1 MASCD
6 HTRGRLFFLPVVVA
20 GAVIVVAVKTTER
33 PIRLS
38 PEFIRAV
45 LCGDKTQHRELISCY
60 CNGIHLNRLL
70 GDWSL
75 SEPPHTWP
83 GENDEPDRA
92 PWGWL
97 SGAGPKHGDFVEQF
111 QTDVDDYASARVVC
125 PFGKIGD
132 QLWVRETWGTG
143 TRPCPNEGWYDG
155 LEYRADDFELDRRD
169 SLPLYRVEPPD
180 GVDLDQYTGRWQQ
193 ANHMPRWASRILL
206 TIKDIRIERLQDI
219 TEETAAAEGSEHCPV
234 PGILRSSTGD
244 VIEPK
249 NCSATNKERY
259 RHLWIKRV
267 GETMWNLNPWL
278 WVIEWDKCS
287 DPVSGV
293 VS

>member
-1 MASCD
+1 ME
-6 HTRGRLFFLPVVVA
+6 
-20 GAVIVVAVKTTER
+20 AVKTKER

-45 LCGDKTQHRELISCY
+45 LCGEKTQHREIIRSCA
-60 CNGIHLNRLL
+60 CNCVHLGKLL
-70 GDWSL
+70 GDWGL
-75 SEPPHTWP
+75 SIPPHRWD
-83 GENDEPDRA
+83 GEHDEVGWNWQKRA
-92 PWGWL
+92 KRPV
-97 SGAGPKHGDFVEQF
+97 AGDFVEVW
-111 QTDVDDYASARVVC
+111 QTDVDDHASGPLVC
-125 PFGKIGD
+125 PFGDLGD
-132 QLWVRETWGTG
+132 QLWVRETWGAG

-180 GVDLDQYTGRWQQ
+180 GVDLDQYMRRWQQ

-219 TEETAAAEGSEHCPV
+219 TEETAAAEGAEHCPV
-234 PGILRSSTGD
+234 PGISRSSTGD

-249 NCSATNKERY
+249 NCSATNKDRY
-259 RHLWIKRV
+259 QHLWIKKV
-267 GETMWNLNPWL
+267 GETMWKLNPWI
-278 WVIEWDKCS
+278 WVIEWDKRS
-287 DPVSGV
+287 EPVAGV